1 MPQWIKMGISGS
13 PRKPRMTKIYRD
25 RLFYSRYEHSV
36 RFQMVEA
43 SALRGLNPARIDR
56 VITMRRS
63 FRSIITWSTEKKIH
77 ITDEQVKN
85 LHSLCALLSQAA
97 EPYKLVV
104 SGDCAWI
111 YANSWEFLK
120 ILTRS
125 PGIVQPRYSR
135 AVVDRPV
142 DTMILKNPKHAQ
154 RSYFKEQA
162 VGPVQKEQLI
172 AFFNN
177 HRDNIRLSPSLVK
190 WLQWP
195 TRRIYSYFFV
205 DYDHG
210 SWPLMISLVHPGLIR
225 KTVQLLPDK

>member
-1 MPQWIKMGISGS
+1 MGLSDLI
-13 PRKPRMTKIYRD
+13 RRPRMTRVSRD
-25 RLFYSRYEHSV
+25 RLFYDVYEYCVS
-36 RFQMVEA
+36 FGMAEA
-43 SALRGLNPARIDR
+43 SALRGLNPGRIDR

-63 FRSIITWSTEKKIH
+63 FRSIITWSSEKKAF
-77 ITDEQVKN
+77 ITDEHVQD
-85 LHSLCALLSQAA
+85 LHTLCIFLLQAT
-97 EPYKLVV
+97 EPFKLVL
-104 SGDCAWI
+104 SGERAWV
-111 YANSWEFLK
+111 YAKDWEFLK
-120 ILTRS
+120 TVARS
-125 PGIVQPRYSR
+125 PGVIRPRYTR
-135 AVVDRPV
+135 AVVDRPT
-142 DTMILKNPKHAQ
+142 DTIILKNPQHAQ

-162 VGPVQKEQLI
+162 VSPVQKEQLI

-177 HRDNIRLSPSLVK
+177 HRDNVRLSPSLIK